1 MTTHAS
7 LDPAFT
13 EVMPGEESVSRLT
26 LRNTSDIVEGYQL
39 DVVGDAEPWSRVEPP
54 SVRLF
59 PGDETVVNVV
69 FAPPRTG
76 LIPASD
82 IPYAVRA
89 IPSEKPDQAVAPE
102 GMLRILPFSETTAE
116 VIPRTSRGRILARH
130 EVAIDNRGNVPLTA
144 TLTGLDSDRQV
155 NVRLRPST
163 LMIGPGQAAF
173 STVSVR
179 NKRRLWR
186 GQPVNHPFQIV
197 IDSDDQSRMVLD
209 ATTLQIPVFP
219 RGMARILAAAVA
231 LLIALAG
238 VWFLLLRPAVQS
250 AAKDANRDQIA
261 QVAQK
266 ADDTAKKV
274 ETLSGGGGGP
284 SPSPSTPSAAVVQ
297 VTSSAAAASAVR
309 ARVQT
314 EISSGTT
321 QLSTPY
327 TVPAKTTLIVTDI
340 VLQNPQGD
348 TGWVE
353 VLVDGQPILTHAL
366 QNFRDL
372 DLHFVSPIEIPA
384 GKLLRIRT
392 DCQTPGPP
400 LAGAAA
406 NRCRIWMFASGKT
419 VPSN

>member
-1 MTTHAS
+1 
-7 LDPAFT
+7 
-13 EVMPGEESVSRLT
+13 
-26 LRNTSDIVEGYQL
+26 
-39 DVVGDAEPWSRVEPP
+39 
-54 SVRLF
+54 VRLF

-69 FAPPRTG
+69 FAPPRSG
-76 LIPASD
+76 LIPAGD
-82 IPYAVRA
+82 IPFAVRA
-89 IPSEKPDQAVAPE
+89 IPSDRPEQAVAPE

-116 VIPRTSRGRILARH
+116 VIPRTSRGRIGARH

-144 TLTGLDSDRQV
+144 TLTGHDADRQV

-179 NKRRLWR
+179 NKRNLWR
-186 GQPVNHPFQIV
+186 GQPVNHPFQIIV
-197 IDSDDQSRMVLD
+197 DSDDDSRIVLD

-219 RGMARILAAAVA
+219 RGAGRVLAAAVA

-238 VWFLLLRPAVQS
+238 IWFFLLRPAVQS
-250 AAKDANRDQIA
+250 AAKDAAREQIA
-261 QVAQK
+261 PVAQK

-274 ETLSGGGGGP
+274 ETMPGGGSGP
-284 SPSPSTPSAAVVQ
+284 TSSPSTESAAVVQ
-297 VTSSAAAASAVR
+297 ATTSAAAASAVR

-314 EISSGTT
+314 DIPGGTT
-321 QLSTPY
+321 QLSSPY

-348 TGWVE
+348 AGWVE

-392 DCQTPGPP
+392 DCQVPGQP
-400 LAGAAA
+400 LAGATGG
-406 NRCRIWMFASGKT
+406 RCRIWMFASGKA
-419 VPSN
+419 VPA